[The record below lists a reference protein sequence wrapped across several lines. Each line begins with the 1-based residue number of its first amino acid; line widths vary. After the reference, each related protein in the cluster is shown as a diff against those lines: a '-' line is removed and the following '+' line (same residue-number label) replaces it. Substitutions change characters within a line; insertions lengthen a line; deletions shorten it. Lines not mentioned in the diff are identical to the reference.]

1 MIQPKVGM
9 KFYDVYSGTHTIHKI
24 DEMHKGFTH
33 TYKIGKKTTLGFM
46 YNMAFQRL
54 LDAHA
59 ISIIE

>member
-9 KFYDVYSGTHTIHKI
+9 KFYDVYGGIHIIHKI

-33 TYKIGKKTTLGFM
+33 TYKDGKKTILGFM